1 MFIAAR
7 DGDQL
12 ELPKSEPAA
21 QVEIPT
27 GKRLAVFI
35 PSLAGGGVAQVILR
49 LVASFAERGHP
60 VDLVMCRAEGAFS
73 QRIPDCVRAI
83 ELRKEPQWQS
93 RLRVLA
99 ADPFGI
105 GAMLLPVLL
114 PMRSAAPLPYLGDLA
129 RYLRE
134 EEPDVLF
141 AAKTHTNLVA
151 LWARRVARSKTRIVV
166 SERTHLSRDL
176 QSPKMKKWCWRFV
189 VPLIHRVYPW
199 ADAIVAVSDG
209 VAADLAK
216 TARIDRRSVT
226 TIYNPDFTRQLV
238 EKVRAPL
245 DHPWFALGAPPVILG
260 VGRFAPQKDFPT
272 LLRAFTRVR
281 AKRDARLIILG
292 EGKDSTRRD
301 QLLELAKHLGIADD
315 LALPGFVQNP
325 FSYMAQAG
333 VFVLSSAWEGFPNAL
348 AEAIACGCPVVST
361 DCPSGPSEVLDNG
374 TYGSLVPVG
383 DDAALADAI
392 LATLDNP
399 PDKESLRR
407 RGAEFS
413 LERSVER
420 HLEVL
425 LKNE

>member
-1 MFIAAR
+1 MVIAAG

-12 ELPKSEPAA
+12 EIPKSNPGA
-21 QVEIPT
+21 QAEIPT
-27 GKRLAVFI
+27 GKRLAIFI

-49 LVASFAERGHP
+49 LVAGFAERGHP

-73 QRIPDCVRAI
+73 RRIPDCVRVI
-83 ELRKEPQWQS
+83 ELRREPEWQS
-93 RLRVLA
+93 RLRVLG
-99 ADPFGI
+99 ADLFGL
-105 GAMLLPVLL
+105 GTMLLPVLL
-114 PMRSAAPLPYLGDLA
+114 PLRSAPPFPYLGDLA

-151 LWARRVARSKTRIVV
+151 LWARRLAGGKTRVVV

-176 QSPKMKKWCWRFV
+176 QSPKFKKWRWRFI
-189 VPLIHRVYPW
+189 VPLIHRAYPW

-209 VAADLAK
+209 VAEDLAR
-216 TARIDRRSVT
+216 TAGIARRSVT
-226 TIYNPDFTRQLV
+226 TIYNPVFTRQLV
-238 EKVRAPL
+238 EKVDAPM
-245 DHPWFALGAPPVILG
+245 DDPWFAPGAPPVILG
-260 VGRFAPQKDFPT
+260 VGRFVPQKDFPT

-301 QLLELAKHLGIADD
+301 ELLGLAKHLGIADD
-315 LALPGFVQNP
+315 LALPGFVENP
-325 FSYMAQAG
+325 FSYMAQSG
-333 VFVLSSAWEGFPNAL
+333 VFVLSSAWEGFANAL

-374 TYGSLVPVG
+374 AYGSLVPVG

-425 LKNE
+425 LNDE

>member
-1 MFIAAR
+1 MVIPAG

-12 ELPKSEPAA
+12 KLPKSATEAHS
-21 QVEIPT
+21 EGPT

-49 LVASFAERGHP
+49 LVAGFAEQGHS

-73 QRIPDCVRAI
+73 RRIPNCVRAI
-83 ELRKEPQWQS
+83 ELRKEPEWRS

-99 ADPFGI
+99 TNLLGI
-105 GAMLLPVLL
+105 GTMLLPVLL
-114 PMRSAAPLPYLGDLA
+114 PLRSAPPFPYLGDLA

-151 LWARRVARSKTRIVV
+151 LLARRAARSKTRIVV
-166 SERTHLSRDL
+166 SERTHLSRD
-176 QSPKMKKWCWRFV
+176 QRSPKFKKWRWRFV

-209 VAADLAK
+209 VAEDLAK
-216 TARIDRRSVT
+216 MARIERRRLT
-226 TIYNPDFTRQLV
+226 TIYNPVVTRQLV
-238 EKVRAPL
+238 EKVGAPL
-245 DHPWFALGAPPVILG
+245 DDPWFVPGALPVILG
-260 VGRFAPQKDFPT
+260 IGRFAPQKDFPT
-272 LLRAFTRVR
+272 LLRAFSRVR
-281 AKRDARLIILG
+281 AKRDARLMILG
-292 EGKDSTRRD
+292 EGKDSTRRAE
-301 QLLELAKHLGIADD
+301 LLELAKQLGIEDD

-325 FSYMAQAG
+325 FSYMVRAG
-333 VFVLSSAWEGFPNAL
+333 VFVLSSSWEGFPNAL

-361 DCPSGPSEVLDNG
+361 NCPSGPSEMLDNG
-374 TYGSLVPVG
+374 TYGPLVPVG

-399 PDKESLRR
+399 PDKEILRK
-407 RGAEFS
+407 RGAEYS

-425 LKNE
+425 LKEE